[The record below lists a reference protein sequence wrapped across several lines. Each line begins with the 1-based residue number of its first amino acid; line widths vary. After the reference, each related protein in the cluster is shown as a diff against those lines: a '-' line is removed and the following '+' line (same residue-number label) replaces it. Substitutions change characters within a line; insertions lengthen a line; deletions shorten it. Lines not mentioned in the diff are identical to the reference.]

1 MVEIK
6 EWLKLLPTEF
16 RQTEILIELIQKD
29 AYNQALKD
37 ACLCVKVKYIPPIP
51 YDDTDGRY
59 VVDTDTILNLM
70 K

>member
-1 MVEIK
+1 MSRYTESMYRIDVSKVIK
-6 EWLKLLPTEF
+6 NKMENYIK
-16 RQTEILIELIQKD
+16 I